1 MTEESLRE
9 NWVKLFGFPCDIL
22 ARIMFIKMSKRKRCA
37 KINFLQFSEALLDL
51 IDINQNKR
59 NRCVFNLLEFNGDG
73 DLDIMILMQLF
84 NNLPRE
90 SMFGQEMLKMVR
102 EYKNK
107 NILMKSGF
115 RR

>member
-1 MTEESLRE
+1 M
-9 NWVKLFGFPCDIL
+9 D
-22 ARIMFIKMSKRKRCA
+22 
-37 KINFLQFSEALLDL
+37 LLDHRQ
-51 IDINQNKR
+51 DRR

-107 NILMKSGF
+107 NILMKGGF
-115 RR
+115 RRQIELNYNCFNELIPYSSIIDEFQYKIFGTYVPEKSTA